1 MNQRF
6 SKNLDFI
13 MLPMIKTKTNL
24 IAPCFK
30 KCVNE
35 TTFRRRLHS
44 RMAVYFEE
52 TFRRIERYVILYV
65 FNIISI
71 IFSVPVL

>member
-1 MNQRF
+1 
-6 SKNLDFI
+6 

-35 TTFRRRLHS
+35 TTFRRRLHTQ
-44 RMAVYFEE
+44 MAVYFEE
-52 TFRRIERYVILYV
+52 TFRQIERYVILYV
-65 FNIISI
+65 FNILSI
-71 IFSVPVL
+71 IFSFPVL